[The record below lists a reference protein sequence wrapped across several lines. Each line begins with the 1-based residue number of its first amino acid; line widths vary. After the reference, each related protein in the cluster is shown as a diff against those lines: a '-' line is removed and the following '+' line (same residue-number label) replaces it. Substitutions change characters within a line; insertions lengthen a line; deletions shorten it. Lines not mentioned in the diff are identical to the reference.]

1 MRIRW
6 ALFSRIGSPSLFVL
20 NTSLWTNHFTAVQN
34 SEGTRTVET
43 PLRLRNNF
51 NRDVTCSCLNV
62 QKYGG
67 VTVLICIVP
76 LRCPFYLSF
85 SLLFTRGREV
95 DSGWGGW
102 TRLDG
107 CFGVGGWVG
116 FGIFNTNCHNARTS
130 SIYCFR
136 DCLSYLVCC
145 PFLKSFHFL
154 NTLYKYSFLT

>member
-1 MRIRW
+1 M
-6 ALFSRIGSPSLFVL
+6 
-20 NTSLWTNHFTAVQN
+20 
-34 SEGTRTVET
+34 
-43 PLRLRNNF
+43 
-51 NRDVTCSCLNV
+51 
-62 QKYGG
+62 
-67 VTVLICIVP
+67 LICIVP

-136 DCLSYLVCC
+136 DCLLYLVCC

-154 NTLYKYSFLT
+154 NTLYKYSFS